1 MSNLAKSVVHFL
13 TKLVRT
19 LVTGHFAILH
29 QNCNRHPGFIC
40 RLSLSRYLIPIQRF
54 CCFECDKQ

>member
-19 LVTGHFAILH
+19 LVTGHFAIFH

-40 RLSLSRYLIPIQRF
+40 RLSL
-54 CCFECDKQ
+54 